1 MDGKLTFRYDHI
13 GDILYV
19 DTCLPYAE
27 QESEEVGE
35 EIIARLNPTSG
46 EVEIWRF
53 CFSLSGWRR
62 RVSLNCPLRRRC
74 DWRVR
79 EGLWLCC

>member
-1 MDGKLTFRYDHI
+1 MDEKLTFRYDHI

-35 EIIARLNPTSG
+35 EIIARYESDFGRGGKFGDFVFL
-46 EVEIWRF
+46 
-53 CFSLSGWRR
+53 
-62 RVSLNCPLRRRC
+62 
-74 DWRVR
+74 
-79 EGLWLCC
+79 